1 MKIRKYDKLLWSN
14 GEQFRLKYN
23 SYIFNNGYRIINWI
37 SRGYVELEK
46 LVKVQ
51 LSQKVKKY
59 YIDPIE
65 FKTVNE
71 ALDYLKNTKQ
81 IKFKEKLL
89 NQIQSTEF
97 QADNKIQVSARKS
110 TNNNPESKTRGE
122 NDE

>member
-1 MKIRKYDKLLWSN
+1 MKIKKYDKLLWSN

-37 SRGYVELEK
+37 SDGYVELEK

-81 IKFKEKLL
+81 IKFKEKIL

-97 QADNKIQVSARKS
+97 QK
-110 TNNNPESKTRGE
+110 E
-122 NDE
+122 NQ